1 MRADPGMT
9 DMMDPAVEAALLTR
23 RSVRGFTPQPV
34 PEEVVRRILAASSRS
49 PSMTNTQP
57 WHVHV
62 LTGAVRVRL
71 CSAVLAAHEAG
82 EAPEME
88 YEYYPSTWRDPY
100 LGRRREVGWAL
111 YGLLGIAKGDREATA
126 RQHGR
131 NYEFFGA
138 PVGLIFTIDRG
149 LGQGSWL
156 DLGMFM
162 QSVMTAARGCGL
174 DTCAQAAFA
183 SYHAIIREQLD
194 IPAEH
199 IVACGMALGH
209 ADPEEPA
216 NRLATQRVAVEAFAQ
231 FHGEDVGVPVA

>member
-1 MRADPGMT
+1 MRVDPGLTGTMT
-9 DMMDPAVEAALLTR
+9 NPGMDPAVEAALLTR

-34 PEEVVRRILAASSRS
+34 PEEAVQRILAAASRA

-62 LTGAVRVRL
+62 LTGAARARL
-71 CSAVLAAHEAG
+71 CAAVLAAHEAG
-82 EAPEME
+82 EVPDME
-88 YEYYPSTWRDPY
+88 YEYYPATWRDPY

-111 YGLLGIAKGDREATA
+111 YGLLGIAKGDREATS

-138 PVGLIFTIDRG
+138 PVGMIFTIDRG

-183 SYHAIIREQLD
+183 SYHAIIRRLLD

-209 ADPEEPA
+209 ADPAEPA

-231 FHGEDVGVPVA
+231 FHK

>member
-1 MRADPGMT
+1 MRADPGLT
-9 DMMDPAVEAALLTR
+9 GTVMDPAVEAALLTR

-34 PEEVVRRILAASSRS
+34 PDEVVRRILAASSRA

-62 LTGAVRVRL
+62 LTGAARTRL
-71 CSAVLAAHEAG
+71 CAAVLAAHEAG

-183 SYHAIIREQLD
+183 SYHGIIRRQLD

-209 ADPEEPA
+209 ADSEELA

-231 FHGEDVGVPVA
+231 FHE